1 MVAKNVLKDVDGYD
15 YIVLQVSE
23 GESEIVQMDLCSS
36 LDEVCK
42 VLADRIRE
50 ELEWILDDTWDSVE
64 QFQQE
69 EPKTYRQLMYTYE
82 SLDLM
87 DLTELTEAWDDWFA
101 DHWLFQVI
109 NVNNLS
115 VLAQR
120 L

>member
-1 MVAKNVLKDVDGYD
+1 MIAKNVLRAVDGYD
-15 YIVLQVSE
+15 YIVLQVLDD
-23 GESEIVQMDLCSS
+23 SEIVQMDLCSS

-69 EPKTYRQLMYTYE
+69 EPKTYRKLMYTYE
-82 SLDLM
+82 SLDNM
-87 DLTELTEAWDDWFA
+87 DLTELTETWDDWFA
-101 DHWLFQVI
+101 ACWLFEVI
-109 NVNNLS
+109 QIDDLS

>member
-1 MVAKNVLKDVDGYD
+1 MIAKNVLKDVDGYKF
-15 YIVLQVSE
+15 IVLQVLDD
-23 GESEIVQMDLCSS
+23 SEIVKMDLCSS

-50 ELEWILDDTWDSVE
+50 EFEWILDETWDSVE

-69 EPKTYRQLMYTYE
+69 EPKTYRKLMYTYE
-82 SLDLM
+82 SLDDM
-87 DLTELTEAWDDWFA
+87 DLKELTETWNDWFA
-101 DHWLFQVI
+101 ACWLFEVI
-109 NVNNLS
+109 QIDNLS